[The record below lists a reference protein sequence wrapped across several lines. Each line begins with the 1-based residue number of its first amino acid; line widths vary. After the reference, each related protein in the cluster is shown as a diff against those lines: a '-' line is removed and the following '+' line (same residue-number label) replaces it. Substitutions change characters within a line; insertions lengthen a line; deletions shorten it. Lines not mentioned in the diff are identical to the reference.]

1 MRDYLIFQ
9 LYGPLASWGDIAVG
23 ETRPSALTPTRSAVL
38 GLTAAALGI
47 QRPDT
52 VSDPGQRAELEAKHA
67 ALESGYGLALRVEAL
82 GSPLIDYHTAEV
94 PKGQGFFTR
103 REELIA
109 VGIQKRKGNFKG
121 TILSRREYR
130 QDGWWVCALWA
141 RPVAPYPLRE
151 LCACFAAPHFVLF
164 LGRKSCPIALPLS
177 PKLVRAEWVEDA
189 LKEHSLQKAVEGL
202 WPDNSKDARQVV
214 KKIQTS
220 NSMMAWDSDAETR
233 MPCGETIAR
242 RDAPLSRLKWQF
254 AVRNEHRLHLSEEV
268 RP

>member
-38 GLTAAALGI
+38 GLTAAALGV

-67 ALESGYGLALRVEAL
+67 ALEGGYGLALKVEAL
-82 GSPLIDYHTAEV
+82 GSLLIDYHTAEV

-103 REELIA
+103 REELAA

-141 RPVAPYPLRE
+141 RPVAPYTLRE
-151 LCACFAAPHFVLF
+151 LCARFAAPHFVLY

-189 LKEHSLQKAVEGL
+189 LKEHSLQKVLEGL
-202 WPDNSKDARQVV
+202 WPDSLKDARRLAE
-214 KKIQTS
+214 KLQTATGL
-220 NSMMAWDSDAETR
+220 MAWDSDAETR

-242 RDAPLSRLKWQF
+242 RDAPLSRLRWQF

-268 RP
+268 RL

>member
-52 VSDPGQRAELEAKHA
+52 VLDPGQRAELEAKHA
-67 ALESGYGLALRVEAL
+67 ALECGYGLALKVEAL

-94 PKGQGFFTR
+94 PKGQRFLTR
-103 REELIA
+103 REELVA

-141 RPVAPYPLRE
+141 RPDAPYPLQE
-151 LCACFAAPHFVLF
+151 MCACLAAPHFFLY
-164 LGRKSCPIALPLS
+164 LGRKSCPVALPLS

-189 LKEHSLQKAVEGL
+189 LQEHSLQKAVGGL
-202 WPDNSKDARQVV
+202 WPDNSKDARRVV
-214 KKIQTS
+214 EKIQAATGLI
-220 NSMMAWDSDAETR
+220 AWDSDAETR
-233 MPCGETIAR
+233 MPCRETITR
-242 RDAPLSRLKWQF
+242 RDAPLSRLRWQF

-268 RP
+268 RI

>member
-23 ETRPSALTPTRSAVL
+23 ETRLSALTPTRSAIL

-52 VSDPGQRAELEAKHA
+52 VLDPGQRAELEAKHS
-67 ALESGYGLALRVEAL
+67 ALEGGYGLALKAEAL

-94 PKGQGFFTR
+94 PSGQGFFTR
-103 REELIA
+103 REEVVA

-141 RPVAPYPLRE
+141 RPGAPYPLQE
-151 LCACFAAPHFVLF
+151 LCARLATPHFILY

-177 PKLVRAEWVEDA
+177 PKLVRAQWVEDA
-189 LKEHSLQKAVEGL
+189 LKEHSLQKVFEGL
-202 WPDNSKDARQVV
+202 WPESLKDARRLVE
-214 KKIQTS
+214 KFQTATGL
-220 NSMMAWDSDAETR
+220 MAWDSDAETR
-233 MPCGETIAR
+233 MPCGETITR
-242 RDAPLSRLKWQF
+242 RDALLSRRRWQF
-254 AVRNEHRLHLSEEV
+254 AVRNEHRLHL
-268 RP
+268 